1 MYYQYFLFS
10 FSSDVKRSVAERK
23 EQITR
28 KLSSSKI
35 PASKQKKEIREEIM
49 EIKTQIKPDIKKFQ
63 DIEQQ
68 VKIEPKL
75 ERTRSKTSPESVEE
89 EKEIEVHRAE
99 TVEII
104 KEEPKVVERPVEQFR
119 KFDPSSPGKPT
130 PKHLQRHMRNE
141 SMRFPSG
148 DFSNIT
154 VTPRKSVTAETS
166 EVKQTVDTKI
176 ETFTKET
183 ISQKEIYSSRVE
195 EKLDDGDR
203 SPDLEEDVKDIAL
216 APLKQKISS
225 FESKMSKESSID
237 LPKATVK
244 LTKEALKKH
253 TMEQGQGIEYTQEF
267 VRKQSEQLSNLKTID
282 RVTQKVSVEKEQKTE
297 TVKSV
302 KETIQRF
309 DSKPKIDDKVKPFPK
324 TIRTD
329 STLVQVSSEEDSE
342 FLKKSTD
349 SETETESQTTVKVD
363 IEERKLKS
371 KLDGEVFDK
380 RPETKTKTPKDKA
393 KHEKPK
399 KPDDDDKK
407 GGQGVAV
414 KVQKIERQMTEELR
428 SKVSE
433 EELTETFEEK
443 DVSISDKTKDKVS
456 IF

>member
-1 MYYQYFLFS
+1 M
-10 FSSDVKRSVAERK
+10 
-23 EQITR
+23 
-28 KLSSSKI
+28 
-35 PASKQKKEIREEIM
+35 
-49 EIKTQIKPDIKKFQ
+49 
-63 DIEQQ
+63 
-68 VKIEPKL
+68 

-89 EKEIEVHRAE
+89 EKDIEVHRAE

-154 VTPRKSVTAETS
+154 VTPRKSVTAESS
-166 EVKQTVDTKI
+166 EVKQTVESKVDSY
-176 ETFTKET
+176 TKET

-203 SPDLEEDVKDIAL
+203 SPDLEEDMEVKDVAL

-225 FESKMSKESSID
+225 FESKMSKESSIE
-237 LPKATVK
+237 LPKTTVK

-267 VRKQSEQLSNLKTID
+267 VRKQSEQLSNMETID
-282 RVTQKVSVEKEQKTE
+282 RVTQKVSVETVKHDE

-309 DSKPKIDDKVKPFPK
+309 DSKTKIDDKAKPFPK
-324 TIRTD
+324 TMRTD

-363 IEERKLKS
+363 IEERKIKS
-371 KLDGEVFDK
+371 KIDGDVFDLK
-380 RPETKTKTPKDKA
+380 HEFKPKTTIDKPKD
-393 KHEKPK
+393 EKPK

-407 GGQGVAV
+407 GGEAVAV
-414 KVQKIERQMTEELR
+414 KVQKIEKQMTEELR

-433 EELTETFEEK
+433 EEITETFEEK
-443 DVSISDKTKDKVS
+443 DVSISEKTKDKVS
-456 IF
+456 NSNLY

>member
-1 MYYQYFLFS
+1 M
-10 FSSDVKRSVAERK
+10 
-23 EQITR
+23 
-28 KLSSSKI
+28 
-35 PASKQKKEIREEIM
+35 
-49 EIKTQIKPDIKKFQ
+49 
-63 DIEQQ
+63 
-68 VKIEPKL
+68 
-75 ERTRSKTSPESVEE
+75 
-89 EKEIEVHRAE
+89 HRAE
-99 TVEII
+99 TVEIK
-104 KEEPKVVERPVEQFR
+104 KEEQKAVERPVEQFR

-166 EVKQTVDTKI
+166 ELKQTGDSKV
-176 ETFTKET
+176 EAFTRET

-216 APLKQKISS
+216 APLKQKINS

-237 LPKATVK
+237 VPKATVK

-253 TMEQGQGIEYTQEF
+253 TMEQGQGIEYTHEF
-267 VRKQSEQLSNLKTID
+267 VRKQSEQLSNMETID
-282 RVTQKVSVEKEQKTE
+282 RVTQKVSVKKEHHAE

-309 DSKPKIDDKVKPFPK
+309 DSKTKIDDKVKPFPK
-324 TIRTD
+324 TMRTD

-342 FLKKSTD
+342 FHKKSTD
-349 SETETESQTTVKVD
+349 SETETESQTTIKVD
-363 IEERKLKS
+363 IEEMKLKS
-371 KLDGEVFDK
+371 KTDGDVFEK
-380 RPETKTKTPKDKA
+380 KTDIKPKTPKDKT
-393 KHEKPK
+393 KYEKPK

-414 KVQKIERQMTEELR
+414 KVQKIEKQMTEELR

-443 DVSISDKTKDKVS
+443 DVSICEKTKDKVGM
-456 IF
+456 F